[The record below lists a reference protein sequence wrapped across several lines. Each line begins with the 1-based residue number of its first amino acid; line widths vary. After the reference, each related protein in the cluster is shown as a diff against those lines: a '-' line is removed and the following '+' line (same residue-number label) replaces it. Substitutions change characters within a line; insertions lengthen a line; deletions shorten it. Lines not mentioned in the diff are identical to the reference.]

1 VGHPEKR
8 IDFPGREAIVLAQ
21 GKEDAMKRLLALSP
35 GIILVLSLVSPLA
48 AQFRP
53 EEVGR
58 RDFWDSYLA
67 AADIVKSESEDEGVT
82 HPFRLYLKQGEVE
95 ARAVWKNVD
104 EALEA
109 GARDSWRYEI
119 AAYRL
124 DRLIG
129 LGMIPPVVER
139 EFRGKKG
146 SLSLFAASRYS
157 LLKVMDDNITI
168 PAEAVEPFNK
178 MKYLTRAFDC
188 LIANDDRTQQN
199 ILLTDDWRVILI
211 DHSRAFRT
219 DRAHVERLIY
229 GQNGIKSLSGRPML
243 FRRLPRWFVQA
254 LRDLDLDKV
263 RKAAGPYLTEEE
275 ARAVMARSR
284 ILLDEIQGMIKSQ
297 GEDKVLY

>member
-1 VGHPEKR
+1 
-8 IDFPGREAIVLAQ
+8 
-21 GKEDAMKRLLALSP
+21 MKRLLALSA
-35 GIILVLSLVSPLA
+35 GTILVLSLAVSLA

-67 AADIVKSESEDEGVT
+67 TADIVKSESEDEGVT
-82 HPFRLYLKQGEVE
+82 HPYRLYLKQGEVE
-95 ARAVWKNVD
+95 AKAIWKSIDKV
-104 EALEA
+104 LED

-168 PAEAVEPFNK
+168 PAEVVGSFNK

-229 GQNGIKSLSGRPML
+229 GQNGLKSVSGRPML
-243 FRRLPRWFVQA
+243 FRQLPRWFVQA
-254 LRDLDLDKV
+254 LRDLDLDTV
-263 RKAAGPYLTEEE
+263 RKAVGPYLTEEE
-275 ARAVMARSR
+275 ARAVVARR
-284 ILLDEIQGMIKSQ
+284 QILLDEIQDLIKAQ